1 MSNTSALVPYLF
13 EGHRIRV
20 STDQQGEAWIVV
32 ADACAALAESPM
44 VWARANRREEEHC
57 LHSEEG
63 PGAGGFTL
71 ALINEAA
78 LLRRL
83 LNSDNPSAPRMRRWL
98 TNELL
103 PALQR
108 RQEGKG
114 ELPLPRPGID
124 AIRRQ
129 IAAEVLR
136 GADEII
142 QLTGVSHAE
151 ALLSV
156 LEEIQAKSSPS
167 GAEAQQRFSHRAGVA
182 WLTADQLADDWIARS
197 ATPTSGSLPPS
208 CSSATRTTTGS
219 SQKPVATG
227 ASPCR
232 SALGESATSRS
243 SGIRPWWPCCTRPT
257 EKAPTH
263 PTHEPEDQT
272 ISHDIRNRST
282 AAAPGGDPA
291 GRPLTHHHLQPD
303 LHRRVPQTDRDWPP
317 GGGLVPA
324 GAGGLDHLEASGCL
338 QR

>member
-44 VWARANRREEEHC
+44 VWAMANRRDEEEHC

-71 ALINEAA
+71 ALINEAT

-98 TNELL
+98 THELL

-108 RQEGKG
+108 RQEGNG
-114 ELPLPRPGID
+114 ELPRRSIV

-129 IAAEVLR
+129 TAAEVLR

-142 QLTGVSHAE
+142 HLTGVSHAE

-156 LEEIQAKSSPS
+156 LEEIQAHS
-167 GAEAQQRFSHRAGVA
+167 GPAAAHEKQRVSQRAGVA
-182 WLTADQLADDWIARS
+182 WLTADQVADRLDGTLRHTNQRLAAAGLQQRNEDDDWQLTEAGRDWGV
-197 ATPTSGSLPPS
+197 ALPI
-208 CSSATRTTTGS
+208 CSRRERR
-219 SQKPVATG
+219 QQI
-227 ASPCR
+227 
-232 SALGESATSRS
+232 L
-243 SGIRPWWPCCTRPT
+243 W
-257 EKAPTH
+257 
-263 PTHEPEDQT
+263 
-272 ISHDIRNRST
+272 
-282 AAAPGGDPA
+282 DPA
-291 GRPLTHHHLQPD
+291 VVAL
-303 LHRRVPQTDRDWPP
+303 LHQTN
-317 GGGLVPA
+317 
-324 GAGGLDHLEASGCL
+324 
-338 QR
+338 

>member
-20 STDQQGEAWIVV
+20 STDPQGEAWIVV

-44 VWARANRREEEHC
+44 VWAMANRRDEEEHC

-71 ALINEAA
+71 ALINEAT

-98 TNELL
+98 THELL

-108 RQEGKG
+108 SQEGIR
-114 ELPLPRPGID
+114 ELPQRSIE

-129 IAAEVLR
+129 TAAEVLR

-156 LEEIQAKSSPS
+156 LEEIQAHSSP
-167 GAEAQQRFSHRAGVA
+167 AAADVKQRVSHHAGVA
-182 WLTADQLADDWIARS
+182 WLTDDHLADRLDGTLRH
-197 ATPTSGSLPPS
+197 TNQRL
-208 CSSATRTTTGS
+208 
-219 SQKPVATG
+219 
-227 ASPCR
+227 
-232 SALGESATSRS
+232 
-243 SGIRPWWPCCTRPT
+243 
-257 EKAPTH
+257 
-263 PTHEPEDQT
+263 
-272 ISHDIRNRST
+272 
-282 AAAPGGDPA
+282 AAAGLQQRNEDDDWQLTEAGRDWGVALPICSRRERRQQILWDPA
-291 GRPLTHHHLQPD
+291 VVALLHQTH
-303 LHRRVPQTDRDWPP
+303 
-317 GGGLVPA
+317 
-324 GAGGLDHLEASGCL
+324 
-338 QR
+338 

>member
-44 VWARANRREEEHC
+44 VWAMANRRDEEEHC

-71 ALINEAA
+71 ALINEAT

-98 TNELL
+98 THELL

-108 RQEGKG
+108 SQEGIR
-114 ELPLPRPGID
+114 ELPQRSIE

-129 IAAEVLR
+129 TAAEVLR

-156 LEEIQAKSSPS
+156 LEEIQAHSSP
-167 GAEAQQRFSHRAGVA
+167 AGVEA
-182 WLTADQLADDWIARS
+182 VHGAGHLPNQPHPGQACDQPVQCPRPAARRHPSGHSTVPWLTADQVADRLDGTLRHTNQRLAAAGLQQRNEDDDWQLTEAGRDWGV
-197 ATPTSGSLPPS
+197 ALPL
-208 CSSATRTTTGS
+208 CSR
-219 SQKPVATG
+219 
-227 ASPCR
+227 
-232 SALGESATSRS
+232 GERRQQ
-243 SGIRPWWPCCTRPT
+243 ILW
-257 EKAPTH
+257 
-263 PTHEPEDQT
+263 
-272 ISHDIRNRST
+272 
-282 AAAPGGDPA
+282 DPA
-291 GRPLTHHHLQPD
+291 VVAL
-303 LHRRVPQTDRDWPP
+303 LHQTN
-317 GGGLVPA
+317 
-324 GAGGLDHLEASGCL
+324 
-338 QR
+338 

>member
-44 VWARANRREEEHC
+44 VWAMANRRDEEEHC

-71 ALINEAA
+71 ALINEAT

-98 TNELL
+98 THELL

-114 ELPLPRPGID
+114 ELPRRSIE
-124 AIRRQ
+124 AIRKQ
-129 IAAEVLR
+129 TASEVLR

-142 QLTGVSHAE
+142 HLTGVSHAE

-156 LEEIQAKSSPS
+156 LEEIQAHSSPA
-167 GAEAQQRFSHRAGVA
+167 GVDVKQRAGVA
-182 WLTADQLADDWIARS
+182 WLTADQLADRLDGTLRH
-197 ATPTSGSLPPS
+197 TNQRL
-208 CSSATRTTTGS
+208 
-219 SQKPVATG
+219 
-227 ASPCR
+227 
-232 SALGESATSRS
+232 
-243 SGIRPWWPCCTRPT
+243 
-257 EKAPTH
+257 
-263 PTHEPEDQT
+263 
-272 ISHDIRNRST
+272 
-282 AAAPGGDPA
+282 AAAGLQQRNEDDDWQLTEAGLDWGVALPLCSRGERRQQILWDPA
-291 GRPLTHHHLQPD
+291 VVAL
-303 LHRRVPQTDRDWPP
+303 
-317 GGGLVPA
+317 
-324 GAGGLDHLEASGCL
+324 LESE
-338 QR
+338 R

>member
-1 MSNTSALVPYLF
+1 MSNTTALVPYLF

-32 ADACAALAESPM
+32 ADACAALSESPM
-44 VWARANRREEEHC
+44 VWAMANRREEEHC

-98 TNELL
+98 THELL

-108 RQEGKG
+108 RQQRLVPQGARSMET
-114 ELPLPRPGID
+114 
-124 AIRRQ
+124 IRRQ

-156 LEEIQAKSSPS
+156 LEQIQAHSSPT
-167 GAEAQQRFSHRAGVA
+167 GAEGQHCLSHRAGVA
-182 WLTADQLADDWIARS
+182 WLRADELAERLDRSLRHTNQRLAAAGLQQRNEDDDWQLTEAGLDWGV
-197 ATPTSGSLPPS
+197 TQPL
-208 CSSATRTTTGS
+208 CS
-219 SQKPVATG
+219 Q
-227 ASPCR
+227 
-232 SALGESATSRS
+232 GERRQQ
-243 SGIRPWWPCCTRPT
+243 ILW
-257 EKAPTH
+257 
-263 PTHEPEDQT
+263 
-272 ISHDIRNRST
+272 
-282 AAAPGGDPA
+282 DPA
-291 GRPLTHHHLQPD
+291 VVALLEG
-303 LHRRVPQTDRDWPP
+303 DR
-317 GGGLVPA
+317 
-324 GAGGLDHLEASGCL
+324 
-338 QR
+338 

>member
-32 ADACAALAESPM
+32 ADACNALAESPM
-44 VWARANRREEEHC
+44 AWAMANRRDEEHC

-71 ALINEAA
+71 ALINEAT

-98 TNELL
+98 THELL

-114 ELPLPRPGID
+114 ELPRRSIE

-129 IAAEVLR
+129 TAAEVLR

-142 QLTGVSHAE
+142 HLTGVSHAE

-156 LEEIQAKSSPS
+156 LEEIQAHSSPA
-167 GAEAQQRFSHRAGVA
+167 GVDVKQRAGVA
-182 WLTADQLADDWIARS
+182 WLTADQLADRLDGTLRH
-197 ATPTSGSLPPS
+197 TNQRL
-208 CSSATRTTTGS
+208 
-219 SQKPVATG
+219 
-227 ASPCR
+227 
-232 SALGESATSRS
+232 
-243 SGIRPWWPCCTRPT
+243 
-257 EKAPTH
+257 
-263 PTHEPEDQT
+263 
-272 ISHDIRNRST
+272 
-282 AAAPGGDPA
+282 AAAGLQQRNEDDDWQLTQAGLDWGVALPLCSRGERRQQILWDPA
-291 GRPLTHHHLQPD
+291 VVAL
-303 LHRRVPQTDRDWPP
+303 LHQTN
-317 GGGLVPA
+317 
-324 GAGGLDHLEASGCL
+324 
-338 QR
+338 

>member
-32 ADACAALAESPM
+32 ADASAALAESPM
-44 VWARANRREEEHC
+44 VWAMANRRGEEEHC

-71 ALINEAA
+71 ALINEAT

-98 TNELL
+98 THELL

-114 ELPLPRPGID
+114 ELPRRSIE

-129 IAAEVLR
+129 TAAEVLR

-142 QLTGVSHAE
+142 HLTGVSHAD

-156 LEEIQAKSSPS
+156 LEEIQAHSSP
-167 GAEAQQRFSHRAGVA
+167 AAADVKQRAGVA
-182 WLTADQLADDWIARS
+182 WLTADQVADRLDGTLRHTNQRLAAAGLQQRNEDDDWQLTEAGRDWGV
-197 ATPTSGSLPPS
+197 ALPL
-208 CSSATRTTTGS
+208 CSR
-219 SQKPVATG
+219 
-227 ASPCR
+227 
-232 SALGESATSRS
+232 GERRQQ
-243 SGIRPWWPCCTRPT
+243 ILW
-257 EKAPTH
+257 
-263 PTHEPEDQT
+263 
-272 ISHDIRNRST
+272 
-282 AAAPGGDPA
+282 DPA
-291 GRPLTHHHLQPD
+291 VVAL
-303 LHRRVPQTDRDWPP
+303 LHQTN
-317 GGGLVPA
+317 
-324 GAGGLDHLEASGCL
+324 
-338 QR
+338 

>member
-32 ADACAALAESPM
+32 ADACNALAESPM
-44 VWARANRREEEHC
+44 AWAMANRRDEEHC

-71 ALINEAA
+71 ALINEAT

-98 TNELL
+98 THELL

-114 ELPLPRPGID
+114 ELPRRSIE

-129 IAAEVLR
+129 TAAEVLR

-142 QLTGVSHAE
+142 HLTGVSHAE

-156 LEEIQAKSSPS
+156 LEEIQAHSSPA
-167 GAEAQQRFSHRAGVA
+167 GVDVKQRAGVA
-182 WLTADQLADDWIARS
+182 WLTADQLADRLDGTLRH
-197 ATPTSGSLPPS
+197 TNQRL
-208 CSSATRTTTGS
+208 
-219 SQKPVATG
+219 
-227 ASPCR
+227 
-232 SALGESATSRS
+232 
-243 SGIRPWWPCCTRPT
+243 
-257 EKAPTH
+257 
-263 PTHEPEDQT
+263 
-272 ISHDIRNRST
+272 
-282 AAAPGGDPA
+282 AAAGLQQRNEDDDWQLTEAGLDWGVALPLCSWGERRQQILWDPA
-291 GRPLTHHHLQPD
+291 VVAL
-303 LHRRVPQTDRDWPP
+303 LHQTN
-317 GGGLVPA
+317 
-324 GAGGLDHLEASGCL
+324 
-338 QR
+338 

>member
-32 ADACAALAESPM
+32 ADACNALAESPM
-44 VWARANRREEEHC
+44 AWAMANRRDEEHC

-71 ALINEAA
+71 ALINEAT

-98 TNELL
+98 THELL

-114 ELPLPRPGID
+114 ELPRRSIE

-129 IAAEVLR
+129 TAAEVLR

-142 QLTGVSHAE
+142 HLTGVSHAE

-156 LEEIQAKSSPS
+156 LEEIQAHSSPA
-167 GAEAQQRFSHRAGVA
+167 GVDVKQRAGVA
-182 WLTADQLADDWIARS
+182 WLTADQLADRLDGTLRH
-197 ATPTSGSLPPS
+197 TNQRL
-208 CSSATRTTTGS
+208 
-219 SQKPVATG
+219 
-227 ASPCR
+227 
-232 SALGESATSRS
+232 
-243 SGIRPWWPCCTRPT
+243 
-257 EKAPTH
+257 
-263 PTHEPEDQT
+263 
-272 ISHDIRNRST
+272 
-282 AAAPGGDPA
+282 AAAGLQQRNEDDDWQLTEAGRDWGIALPLCSRGEHRQQILWDPA
-291 GRPLTHHHLQPD
+291 VVALLRQE
-303 LHRRVPQTDRDWPP
+303 V
-317 GGGLVPA
+317 
-324 GAGGLDHLEASGCL
+324 
-338 QR
+338 